1 MRDEYADAGVIRFSR
16 WIFNCYVVEDAGG
29 GQPMIVDAGIAS
41 NGVAAAEFLS
51 GQQFDAPLALLA
63 THAHS
68 DHVSGVAALSV
79 REAVQLH
86 LPVRDRDYFAGEQP
100 RTPTMKVAARIM
112 PVMRDSRFSFGALSE
127 FVRGSKHAGF
137 GSRYPFQ
144 LPLQPTSYLSDGDA
158 VPGAPGW
165 TIIHTPGHTDDST
178 SFYHAGARILFSGD
192 AVLTVRGRAWF
203 TPEFVDQ
210 SLMAKTEEK
219 LRSVRVDHLFPGHGH
234 PISGTDVLRDALSH
248 LERP

>member
-29 GQPMIVDAGIAS
+29 GQPMIIDAGIAS

-68 DHVSGVAALSV
+68 DHVSGVAALSA